1 MSNNQNLYDN
11 IINATVVNMFSF
23 SKDGKIIIMN
33 FNSKDKKHLYLFEVA
48 KNVCFLLNNPK
59 REIYLH
65 MKLIPYLI
73 FKIKNRKYN
82 FHRFTKKTKIEK
94 NKIIYPTVFLE
105 YICNSFNNNI
115 EIISDLYNK
124 YYKN

>member
-65 MKLIPYLI
+65 NTLFMSI
-73 FKIKNRKYN
+73 F
-82 FHRFTKKTKIEK
+82 
-94 NKIIYPTVFLE
+94 
-105 YICNSFNNNI
+105 NI
-115 EIISDLYNK
+115 IISQTNFYT
-124 YYKN
+124 

>member
-1 MSNNQNLYDN
+1 
-11 IINATVVNMFSF
+11 
-23 SKDGKIIIMN
+23 
-33 FNSKDKKHLYLFEVA
+33 
-48 KNVCFLLNNPK
+48 
-59 REIYLH
+59 

-82 FHRFTKKTKIEK
+82 FHRFTNKTKIEK